1 MIFCFIDKSEYFYGT
16 ISLHK
21 ENIQNIAQEYELDR
35 KSDFLQTKDVFLLNN
50 TLFVISLYK
59 YSSLKG
65 DMHILVYKQQILD
78 NMPKTPKLSI
88 HSNTTMLIA
97 HNKDRPV

>member
-16 ISLHK
+16 IGLHK
-21 ENIQNIAQEYELDR
+21 ENIQNLAQVYELYR
-35 KSDFLQTKDVFLLNN
+35 KSDFLQTKDIFLLNN

-65 DMHILVYKQQILD
+65 DIHILVHK
-78 NMPKTPKLSI
+78 
-88 HSNTTMLIA
+88 
-97 HNKDRPV
+97 